1 MHTIVL
7 RNQPRKT
14 SKGNSFTISV
24 VGNSAIKESVK
35 QAIREL
41 EHHPAPTP
49 SRSLI
54 DMLGIIER
62 FNFQI
67 RFTEHYNT
75 EDDLEAWSFVLQG

>member
-1 MHTIVL
+1 MHTILL
-7 RNQPRKT
+7 RNRPRKT
-14 SKGNSFTISV
+14 SKGNSITIGV
-24 VGNSAIKESVK
+24 VGDSAISDRVK

-54 DMLGIIER
+54 DMLGIIEH

-67 RFTEHYNT
+67 RFTEHYRT
-75 EDDLEAWSFVLQG
+75 GDDLEAWSFLLQG